1 MRYLLDTNA
10 WIWLF
15 SEPQKIRTEVRRLLN
30 QEGILGLSPMSII
43 IEVAQKASKGKLIF
57 RLPLEQWVNNALPP
71 ERLRLMP
78 LTTAIAL
85 GAYQWAEDFHGDI
98 AAHRKCGEGEAGRRR
113 LQHRGGQGL
122 DAVGARQ
129 VHDLRLGD
137 VGEVADLIFPQGAVA
152 EQAGQKD

>member
-85 GAYQWAEDFHGDI
+85 GAYQWAEDFHGDPGDRII
-98 AAHRKCGEGEAGRRR
+98 AATAKANGLTLVTSDEKLLVRTD
-113 LQHRGGQGL
+113 LQTLSTR
-122 DAVGARQ
+122 
-129 VHDLRLGD
+129 
-137 VGEVADLIFPQGAVA
+137 
-152 EQAGQKD
+152 